1 MKLFAKIIVYL
12 VIMVAGASGMVF
24 EMVAPRL
31 FAPYFGTSTYIW
43 TSVIGVVLMSL
54 TLGYFIGG
62 KLAKK
67 KPKTSTVVVILIM
80 AAILALGDYLFKDHL
95 IFQQMKLDNSEVIW
109 GSFKAALL
117 ILGPINVVLGILTPV
132 MIGVLGEPGNVY
144 AMSTLG
150 SIVGTFGTG
159 YWLIPNFGLSKIL
172 LGVAVVLMVSAL
184 IMAVT
189 LRNKI
194 IILGGI
200 VVFLWCGQNS
210 SQQIFNNYFEKIYRA
225 KLVVDFETEYNR
237 IWIYDLP
244 AANNDIMRVLSDSQ
258 SEWYLGKPA
267 SFTMRNNLS
276 YFSYFNLA
284 EIYNLKA
291 EKALMIGG
299 GAYTY
304 AAYLMETS
312 PNMGVEVVE
321 IDPELLGVAKKY
333 FEFKPTEK
341 FNNLTMD
348 GRVFLNSNQ
357 KKYDEIFVDAYR
369 NGAATPF
376 QLVTKEAM
384 QLMYNSLNE
393 NGLMFVNVISTM
405 NGKGSNLFK
414 SEYVTTKAIF
424 DQVKVFPV
432 FTKSV
437 NENQNIVIMGYKGK
451 NLVAMKGDAQLE
463 KLKLMET
470 NVDSYMQNSKI
481 LTDDF
486 APVEYDDLQGMI

>member
-1 MKLFAKIIVYL
+1 MKQFARAIIYSV
-12 VIMVAGASGMVF
+12 VMISGACAMVF

-43 TSVIGVVLMSL
+43 TAVIGVVMMSL

-67 KPKTSTVVVILIM
+67 KPRTSTVTTILIV
-80 AAILALGDYLFKDHL
+80 AAILALGDYLFKDQL

-117 ILGPINVVLGILTPV
+117 ILGPINVTLGILSPV
-132 MIGVLGEPGNVY
+132 AIGILGEAGNVY

-150 SIVGTFGTG
+150 SIVGTFGAG
-159 YWLIPNFGLSKIL
+159 YWLIPNFGLSVIL
-172 LGVAVVLMVSAL
+172 LGVAVVLMCSAL
-184 IMAVT
+184 MLVISI
-189 LRNKI
+189 RNKLL
-194 IILGGI
+194 ILAGM
-200 VVFLWCGQNS
+200 VTFLGAGQGN
-210 SQQIFNNYFEKIYRA
+210 SQQIFNNYFERIYGA
-225 KLVVDFETEYNR
+225 KLVDDLETEYNR
-237 IWIYDLP
+237 IWIYDKP
-244 AANNDIMRVLSDSQ
+244 AANNNTVRVLSDSQ
-258 SEWYLGKPA
+258 SVWYLGKPA
-267 SFTMRNNLS
+267 RFTMRDNLS

-284 EIYNLKA
+284 ELYNPRA

-304 AAYLMETS
+304 ASYLMETN
-312 PNMGVEVVE
+312 PKLEVEVVE
-321 IDPELLGVAKKY
+321 IDPKLLSMAEKY
-333 FEFKPTEK
+333 FDFKPTEK
-341 FNNLTMD
+341 FRNLTMD
-348 GRVFLNSNQ
+348 GRVYLNSNQ
-357 KKYDEIFVDAYR
+357 EKYDEIFVDAYR

-376 QLVTKEAM
+376 QLVSKEAM

-393 NGLMFVNVISTM
+393 NGLVFVNVISTI
-405 NGKGSNLFK
+405 NGKGSDLFM
-414 SEYVTTKAIF
+414 SEYVTTKAVF

-432 FTKSV
+432 FTKNL
-437 NENQNIVIMGYKGK
+437 NESQNIVIMGYKGK
-451 NLVAMKGDAQLE
+451 NLVAIKGDPQLE

-470 NVDSYMQNSKI
+470 NVDRYVINSKI